1 MKTTRLPVRR
11 VRFEYPDD
19 MDPAWN
25 RRFPEFAFAANS
37 VSLIMPYAEPYFVKS
52 VRSALPL
59 LDERLH
65 ARTEDYLK
73 QELGH
78 HVQHRRFNDVI
89 VRHYPRLQRVEGWMR
104 RTYGW
109 LSRTRS
115 QRFNLAFAAGSETIA
130 YAIARWT
137 DTHLGE
143 FFDGADPIAA
153 TMFLWHLAEEVEH
166 KTVAFDVYAEVDG
179 SRLRYLTAMSLSFT
193 ILAWFTI
200 MSTLTMLRAEHRA
213 LRPMTWFRLIK
224 WSMSLSFEILP
235 DMLVSAMPGHHP
247 TDFVDPALLTSWL
260 GYFDPATGT
269 MPVWTPGIH
278 G

>member
-1 MKTTRLPVRR
+1 MQTSRLPVRKIT
-11 VRFEYPDD
+11 FEYPDD

-37 VSLIMPYAEPYFVKS
+37 VSLLMPYAEPYFVKS
-52 VRSALPL
+52 VRSALPQ
-59 LDERLH
+59 LDDSTT
-65 ARTEDYLK
+65 ARTEDYLG
-73 QELGH
+73 QELQH

-89 VRHYPRLQRVEGWMR
+89 GARYPRIPRIERWMR

-130 YAIARWT
+130 YAIARWAE
-137 DTHLGE
+137 THLGE

-153 TMFLWHLAEEVEH
+153 TLFLWHLAEEVEH
-166 KTVAFDVYAEVDG
+166 KTVAFDVYEQVDG
-179 SRLRYLTAMSLSFT
+179 SKLRYASAMVLSFCL
-193 ILAWFTI
+193 LAWFTI
-200 MSTLTMLRAEHRA
+200 ASTLTMLWAEHRVF
-213 LRPMTWFRLIK
+213 RPITWFRLIK

-247 TDFVDPALLTSWL
+247 SDFTDPTLLVAWL
-260 GYFDPATGT
+260 QEFDPVTGT
-269 MPVWTPGIH
+269 MPVWTPGVH
-278 G
+278 